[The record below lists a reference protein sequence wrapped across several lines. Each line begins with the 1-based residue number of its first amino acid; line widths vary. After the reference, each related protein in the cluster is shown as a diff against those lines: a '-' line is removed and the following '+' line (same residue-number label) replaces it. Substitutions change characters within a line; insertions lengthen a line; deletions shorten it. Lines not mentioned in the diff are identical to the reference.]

1 MSKLKPIPVYPKFKK
16 ASQALAAARDLIR
29 NEERWV
35 QNDLAVKTIYKGTGY
50 EQHRACSTKS
60 PNAEAFCALGA
71 VRRVNGPAEK
81 SATAFLRQ
89 AAAKLLDET
98 DTPINADIFTVNDE
112 YGHKETLKMFSLAI
126 KAAKK
131 AGK

>member
-29 NEERWV
+29 SEKRWT
-35 QNDLAVKTIYKGTGY
+35 QNDLAVKTIYKGTDY
-50 EQHRACSTKS
+50 EQTKACSTKS
-60 PNAEAFCALGA
+60 PNAVAFCALGA
-71 VRRVNGPAEK
+71 VKRVNGPAEK

-89 AAAKLLDET
+89 AAAKFLDEA
-98 DTPINADIFTVNDE
+98 DTPINEDIFTVNDVW
-112 YGHKETLKMFSLAI
+112 GHESTLKMFSLAI
-126 KAAKK
+126 KSAKK